1 LIKKTAKKVWLFNVA
16 LTTFAGASEERH
28 KAIEN
33 LEYVFRK
40 K

>member
-1 LIKKTAKKVWLFNVA
+1 LNKKTAKKVWLIHVA

-28 KAIEN
+28 RSSVK